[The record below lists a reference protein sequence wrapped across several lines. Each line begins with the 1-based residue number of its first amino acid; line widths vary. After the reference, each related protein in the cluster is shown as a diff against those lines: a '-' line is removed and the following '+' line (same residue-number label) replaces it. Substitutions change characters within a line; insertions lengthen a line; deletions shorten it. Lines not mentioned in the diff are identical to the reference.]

1 MLAALG
7 TNHAYSSAQVM
18 EMVIVTVAM
27 LKMWQFS
34 VPVLPPL
41 AQTAA
46 LLTVSL
52 PTYVHTST
60 CIFSSDTIHLVIW

>member
-1 MLAALG
+1 MMLAALG
-7 TNHAYSSAQVM
+7 MNRAFSPAQEM
-18 EMVIVTVAM
+18 ELVIVTVAM
-27 LKMWQFS
+27 LKMWQFF

-52 PTYVHTST
+52 PFVL
-60 CIFSSDTIHLVIW
+60 IDAIEVKI